1 MKALGQKY
9 MGIRPEK
16 IGEEMFKTQEIKN
29 DDGHPVPV
37 SVSTL
42 IHVHLSRANISRAEL
57 PECSVYVPNWA
68 LLGE

>member
-16 IGEEMFKTQEIKN
+16 IGEEMFKTQEIKIE
-29 DDGHPVPV
+29 DGHPVPV

-42 IHVHLSRANISRAEL
+42 VRVHPGQANISRAEL
-57 PECSVYVPNWA
+57 PECSV
-68 LLGE
+68 